1 MVRAKSPIF
10 TYEKYFMKR
19 TVCFLLFIGIVTLIP
34 SCFKEESLEN
44 GNINTAKGS
53 LQRDGNDD
61 CLPKT
66 ITGVYEA
73 GTTLTSANFITI
85 DVNVST
91 AGNYSI
97 VSDVVNG
104 YSFKSNGSFATT
116 GIQTINLTATGK
128 PIAAGTNGFSIS
140 FDGTVCM
147 VQVEVLPNGSGG
159 PATFTLQG
167 AGGAC
172 TNAIINGVYV
182 VSTPLNAS
190 NTVTLTANVTKIGT
204 YSITTV
210 AANGITFSGSGVF
223 SSTGAK
229 TIPLTGSGTPASNSS
244 TSVSVTAGGGT
255 CSFVVPISAPAS
267 LTIDC
272 TSAIVSG
279 TLSAGIAI
287 NASTTVSI
295 GVTVISPG
303 SYSISTA
310 SINGIVFSGSGTL
323 AAGAQTITLTG
334 SGTPTAAGNFT
345 VAISF
350 GGSSCSFPLTV
361 SGVIST
367 DWTFTQGATTTYKGV
382 TDTAKLDA
390 VASINVFSY
399 SGSNATDN
407 ILLVLTDLAGGIQAN
422 EIYNT
427 NAINNNSAGFV
438 FVGAT
443 ETYAADNTLGNVNL
457 IFKVTLH
464 NAATKTIQGTFT
476 GTVLDTNSTIKNI
489 TNGQFKGTYK

>member
-1 MVRAKSPIF
+1 MVRAKSLIF

-19 TVCFLLFIGIVTLIP
+19 TVCFLLIIGIVTLIL

-44 GNINTAKGS
+44 GNVNTAKGS
-53 LQRDGNDD
+53 LQSNGNDD

-73 GTTLTSANFITI
+73 GTSLSIANFISI

-91 AGNYSI
+91 VGTYSM

-104 YSFKSNGSFATT
+104 YSFKGNGTFAST
-116 GIQTINLTATGK
+116 GIQTINLTANGK
-128 PIAAGTNGFSIS
+128 PIAAGTNDFSIS
-140 FDGTVCM
+140 FDGTVCI

-190 NTVTLTANVTKIGT
+190 NTVTLTTNVTKIGT

-210 AANGITFSGSGVF
+210 ASNGITFSGSGVF

-229 TIPLTGSGTPASNSS
+229 TITLTGSGTPATNSS
-244 TSVSVTAGGGT
+244 TSVSVTAGGGS
-255 CSFVVPISAPAS
+255 CSLVVPISSPAS

-272 TSAIVSG
+272 ASAIVSG
-279 TLSAGIAI
+279 TFASGTALNAGNI
-287 NASTTVSI
+287 VSI

-310 SINGIVFSGSGTL
+310 PINGIVFSGSGTL

-334 SGTPTAAGNFT
+334 NGTPTTAGNFPI
-345 VAISF
+345 AISF

-361 SGVIST
+361 SGVITT

-427 NAINNNSAGFV
+427 NAVNNNSSGFV

-464 NAATKTIQGTFT
+464 DAATKTIQGTFT
-476 GTVLDTNSTIKNI
+476 GTVLDTNSAIKNI
-489 TNGQFKGTYK
+489 TNGQFKGRYK

>member
-255 CSFVVPISAPAS
+255 CSFE
-267 LTIDC
+267 
-272 TSAIVSG
+272 
-279 TLSAGIAI
+279 
-287 NASTTVSI
+287 I
-295 GVTVISPG
+295 GRAHV
-303 SYSISTA
+303 
-310 SINGIVFSGSGTL
+310 
-323 AAGAQTITLTG
+323 
-334 SGTPTAAGNFT
+334 
-345 VAISF
+345 
-350 GGSSCSFPLTV
+350 
-361 SGVIST
+361 
-367 DWTFTQGATTTYKGV
+367 
-382 TDTAKLDA
+382 
-390 VASINVFSY
+390 
-399 SGSNATDN
+399 
-407 ILLVLTDLAGGIQAN
+407 
-422 EIYNT
+422 
-427 NAINNNSAGFV
+427 
-438 FVGAT
+438 
-443 ETYAADNTLGNVNL
+443 
-457 IFKVTLH
+457 
-464 NAATKTIQGTFT
+464 
-476 GTVLDTNSTIKNI
+476 
-489 TNGQFKGTYK
+489 

>member
-1 MVRAKSPIF
+1 
-10 TYEKYFMKR
+10 MKR
-19 TVCFLLFIGIVTLIP
+19 IACLLLFIGMITLIA
-34 SCFKEESLEN
+34 SCFKEKSLEN
-44 GNINTAKGS
+44 GNTTTAKGS

-66 ITGVYEA
+66 VVGVYEA
-73 GTTLTSANFITI
+73 GTSLTTANFISV

-91 AGNYSI
+91 AGTYSI

-104 YSFKSNGSFATT
+104 YSFKGIGTFSTT

-128 PIAAGTNGFSIS
+128 PISAGTNDFTIR

-172 TNAIINGVYV
+172 TNATISGTYV

-190 NTVTLTANVTKIGT
+190 NTVTLTVNVTKIGT
-204 YSITTV
+204 YSITTI

-229 TIPLTGSGTPASNSS
+229 TVTLPGTGTPAINSS
-244 TSVSVTAGGGT
+244 TSVNVTAGGGN
-255 CSFVVPISAPAS
+255 CSFVVPISSPAS

-272 TSAIVSG
+272 ASVIVSG
-279 TLSAGIAI
+279 TFAAGTAL
-287 NASTTVSI
+287 NAGNTVSI

-310 SINGIVFSGSGTL
+310 PVNGIVFSGSGTL

-334 SGTPTAAGNFT
+334 SGTPTVGGNFNI
-345 VAISF
+345 AISF
-350 GGSSCSFPLTV
+350 GASTCSLPITV
-361 SGVIST
+361 TGIIST
-367 DWTFTQGATTTYKGV
+367 DWTFTQGATITYKGV
-382 TDTAKLDA
+382 TDTAKMNV

-399 SGSNATDN
+399 AGLNSTDN

-427 NAINNNSAGFV
+427 NAANNNSAGFV

-457 IFKVTLH
+457 IFKVTIH
-464 NAATKTIQGTFT
+464 DAATKTIQGTFS
-476 GTVLDTNSTIKNI
+476 GTVLDTNSSIKNI

>member
-1 MVRAKSPIF
+1 
-10 TYEKYFMKR
+10 MKQ
-19 TVCFLLFIGIVTLIP
+19 TVCFLLFIGIVALIP

-44 GNINTAKGS
+44 GNVNTAKGS
-53 LQRDGNDD
+53 LQSDGNDD

-73 GTTLTSANFITI
+73 GAALTSANFISL
-85 DVNVST
+85 DVNVSVP
-91 AGNYSI
+91 GSYLI

-104 YSFKSNGSFATT
+104 YSFKGSGTFAAT
-116 GIQTINLTATGK
+116 GIQTINLIATGK
-128 PIAAGTNGFSIS
+128 PISAGPYDFTIS
-140 FDGTVCM
+140 FDGTVCTI
-147 VQVEVLPNGSGG
+147 QVDVLPNGSGG

-167 AGGAC
+167 AGGTC
-172 TNAIINGVYV
+172 TNAVINGVYV

-190 NTVTLTANVTKIGT
+190 NSVTLTVNVTQIGT
-204 YSITTV
+204 YSITTI
-210 AANGITFSGSGVF
+210 AANGMTFSGAGVF

-229 TIPLTGSGTPASNSS
+229 TITLTGSGTPATNSS
-244 TSVSVTAGGGT
+244 TSVTVTAGGGN
-255 CSFVVPISAPAS
+255 CSFVVPISSPAS

-272 TSAIVSG
+272 TNVMVSG
-279 TLSAGIAI
+279 TLAAGTAL
-287 NASTTVSI
+287 NAGNMVSI

-303 SYSISTA
+303 SYSISTT
-310 SINGIVFSGSGTL
+310 SVNGIVFSGSGTL
-323 AAGAQTITLTG
+323 ATGAQTIALTG

-345 VAISF
+345 VGISF
-350 GGSSCSFPLTV
+350 GGSSCSFPITV
-361 SGVIST
+361 SGVITT
-367 DWTFTQGATTTYKGV
+367 DWTFTQGATTTYKGI
-382 TDTAKLDA
+382 TDTTKLDA
-390 VASINVFSY
+390 IASINVFSY

-407 ILLVLTDLAGGIQAN
+407 ILLVLTDLTGGIQAN

-464 NAATKTIQGTFT
+464 DAATKTIQGTFT
-476 GTVLDTNSTIKNI
+476 GTVLDTNSAIKNI
-489 TNGQFKGTYK
+489 TNGQFKGSYK